1 MVKRVSRVMKD
12 SGDERIAFI
21 PNEWGLIKLK
31 YIVDCNKDV
40 LRETTDHNYS
50 FRYVDIGSVSLEKG
64 IEKYERVSF
73 GDSPSRARR
82 IVHKGD
88 VIVSTVRTY
97 LKAIANIDD
106 ADNVIVSTGFAVLS
120 PRIVDP
126 LFLEYACKSH
136 YFTENVTIESTG
148 ISYPAIN
155 STKLLQLKIAVPSK
169 EEQVII
175 GQILHDRIKEID
187 RVIEQTKLTIE
198 DYKLLKQSIITEAV
212 TKGLDENVEMI
223 ESGNKWIGEIPE
235 NWNYTSLKNVL
246 STPITDGPHETPQ
259 LYDKGIPFVSAE
271 AIKKEKIDFAKIRG
285 FISLQ
290 DHIKFSKKI
299 KPVKNDIFMVK
310 SGATTGNIGIVET
323 DEEFSI
329 WSPLAL
335 IRANHEIISFKYLFY
350 YLQSKNFRIQVEQF
364 WNYGTQQN
372 IGMKVLG
379 SLQVIVPDL
388 LMQQSIADYLDDT
401 IHQINHLIDKK
412 EGLLNEL
419 EEYKKSII
427 FEYVT
432 GKKEVE

>member
-1 MVKRVSRVMKD
+1 MQKMVKRVSRVMKD

-212 TKGLDENVEMI
+212 TKGLDKNVEMKDSGI
-223 ESGNKWIGEIPE
+223 EWVGRIPKHWEVVKIKHLFDVINERNENEGAILLSLFTALGVAPRSEMEDKGNKASTVINYKIVKKGDLIVNKLLAWMGAVAFSDYNGVTSPDYDVYRLKRNSNAFKQYYEWYFRFTNFKDDCYKYGRGIMMMRWRTYSSEFKMIDIVNPPYSEQVEIYE
-235 NWNYTSLKNVL
+235 YLKLKVREIDAL
-246 STPITDGPHETPQ
+246 IE
-259 LYDKGIPFVSAE
+259 K
-271 AIKKEKIDFAKIRG
+271 KIDYYLNSK
-285 FISLQ
+285 
-290 DHIKFSKKI
+290 HIKNHSSMNMSLERKK
-299 KPVKNDIFMVK
+299 
-310 SGATTGNIGIVET
+310 
-323 DEEFSI
+323 
-329 WSPLAL
+329 
-335 IRANHEIISFKYLFY
+335 
-350 YLQSKNFRIQVEQF
+350 
-364 WNYGTQQN
+364 
-372 IGMKVLG
+372 
-379 SLQVIVPDL
+379 
-388 LMQQSIADYLDDT
+388 
-401 IHQINHLIDKK
+401 
-412 EGLLNEL
+412 
-419 EEYKKSII
+419 
-427 FEYVT
+427 
-432 GKKEVE
+432 

>member
-1 MVKRVSRVMKD
+1 MQKMVKRVSRVMKD

-212 TKGLDENVEMI
+212 TKGLDKNVEMKDSGI
-223 ESGNKWIGEIPE
+223 EWIGEIPKQ
-235 NWNYTSLKNVL
+235 WNILMLTQVFNQVKNKNKDLSEDNLLSLSYGNIIKRSINTTDGLLPESFDGYNIINNGDIVLRLTDLQNDQTSLRVGLSRETGIITSAYVTIRKKINV
-246 STPITDGPHETPQ
+246 DERY
-259 LYDKGIPFVSAE
+259 LYYFLHSFDIYKGFYGMGAGVRQGLNFSGLKKLKLTIPTLEEQQQIINYIEVRTSKIE
-271 AIKKEKIDFAKIRG
+271 NLKSIKEK
-285 FISLQ
+285 
-290 DHIKFSKKI
+290 
-299 KPVKNDIFMVK
+299 
-310 SGATTGNIGIVET
+310 
-323 DEEFSI
+323 
-329 WSPLAL
+329 
-335 IRANHEIISFKYLFY
+335 
-350 YLQSKNFRIQVEQF
+350 
-364 WNYGTQQN
+364 
-372 IGMKVLG
+372 
-379 SLQVIVPDL
+379 L
-388 LMQQSIADYLDDT
+388 LVD
-401 IHQINHLIDKK
+401 
-412 EGLLNEL
+412 L

-427 FEYVT
+427 YEYVT

>member
-1 MVKRVSRVMKD
+1 MQKMVKRVSRVMKD

-40 LRETTDHNYS
+40 LRETTDRNYS

-198 DYKLLKQSIITEAV
+198 DYKILKQSIITEAV
-212 TKGLDENVEMI
+212 TKGLDKNVEMKD
-223 ESGNKWIGEIPE
+223 SGVDWIGGMPNHWQLSKLKYEFRIKKDIAGTEGYDILSVTQKGLKVKDITVNEGQMAADYSKYQFVTVGDYVMNHMDLLTGWVDYAAFNGVTSPDYRVFYMQNPEKNSPEYYKHIFQTCYKNKVFYGLAQGVSNLGRWRLQADKFLNFYIPIPPKE
-235 NWNYTSLKNVL
+235 EQDQ
-246 STPITDGPHETPQ
+246 ITDYIVSEQ
-259 LYDKGIPFVSAE
+259 KRYDEI
-271 AIKKEKIDFAKIRG
+271 INKKEM
-285 FISLQ
+285 L
-290 DHIKFSKKI
+290 
-299 KPVKNDIFMVK
+299 
-310 SGATTGNIGIVET
+310 
-323 DEEFSI
+323 
-329 WSPLAL
+329 L
-335 IRANHEIISFKYLFY
+335 I
-350 YLQSKNFRIQVEQF
+350 
-364 WNYGTQQN
+364 
-372 IGMKVLG
+372 
-379 SLQVIVPDL
+379 
-388 LMQQSIADYLDDT
+388 
-401 IHQINHLIDKK
+401 
-412 EGLLNEL
+412 EL
-419 EEYKKSII
+419 EQYKKSII
-427 FEYVT
+427 YEYVT

>member
-1 MVKRVSRVMKD
+1 MKD

-212 TKGLDENVEMI
+212 TKGLDKNVEMKDSGI
-223 ESGNKWIGEIPE
+223 EWVGRIPKHWEVVKIKHLFDVINERNENEGAILLSLFTALGVAPRSEMEDKGNKASTVINYKIVKKGDLIVNKLLAWMGAVAFSDYNGVTSPDYDVYRLKRNSNAFKQYYEWYFRFTNFKDDCYKYGRGIMMMRWRTYSSEFKMIDIVNPPYSEQVEIYE
-235 NWNYTSLKNVL
+235 YLKLKVR
-246 STPITDGPHETPQ
+246 E
-259 LYDKGIPFVSAE
+259 
-271 AIKKEKIDFAKIRG
+271 ID
-285 FISLQ
+285 
-290 DHIKFSKKI
+290 
-299 KPVKNDIFMVK
+299 
-310 SGATTGNIGIVET
+310 
-323 DEEFSI
+323 
-329 WSPLAL
+329 AL
-335 IRANHEIISFKYLFY
+335 IEK
-350 YLQSKNFRIQVEQF
+350 KNR
-364 WNYGTQQN
+364 
-372 IGMKVLG
+372 
-379 SLQVIVPDL
+379 L
-388 LMQQSIADYLDDT
+388 LL
-401 IHQINHLIDKK
+401 
-412 EGLLNEL
+412 EL
-419 EEYKKSII
+419 ETYKKSLIY
-427 FEYVT
+427 EYVT

>member
-1 MVKRVSRVMKD
+1 MVKKVSRVMKD

-212 TKGLDENVEMI
+212 TKGLDKNVEMKDSGIEWVGTMPAHWYKLRGKVILNKLTRPVI
-223 ESGNKWIGEIPE
+223 ESDAVVTCFRDGEVTLRSNRREDGFTMADKEIGYQGVEPGDLVVHGMDGFAGAIGISDSRGKSSPV
-235 NWNYTSLKNVL
+235 LNVL
-246 STPITDGPHETPQ
+246 DSKQNKKYIMYYLRSMAYSDVFLALATGIRVRSCDLRWNKIGDLPYPVPPIEEQ
-259 LYDKGIPFVSAE
+259 NE
-271 AIKKEKIDFAKIRG
+271 
-285 FISLQ
+285 
-290 DHIKFSKKI
+290 
-299 KPVKNDIFMVK
+299 
-310 SGATTGNIGIVET
+310 IVEY
-323 DEEFSI
+323 I
-329 WSPLAL
+329 
-335 IRANHEIISFKYLFY
+335 
-350 YLQSKNFRIQVEQF
+350 
-364 WNYGTQQN
+364 
-372 IGMKVLG
+372 
-379 SLQVIVPDL
+379 
-388 LMQQSIADYLDDT
+388 DDKLS
-401 IHQINHLIDKK
+401 QINVVIERKQA
-412 EGLLNEL
+412 LLEQL
-419 EEYKKSII
+419 ESYKKSLIY
-427 FEYVT
+427 EYVT
-432 GKKEVE
+432 GKKEVK